1 MSPLEAIPSLLLLL
15 LVMVVIGLP
24 LAFILWARWDK
35 WRDAL
40 QHARGRLK
48 RMLTVGI
55 LVALLIIALGWLSWQ
70 WRALVAPAIW
80 LLPLLVL
87 SPSGSCPAST

>member
-55 LVALLIIALGWLSWQ
+55 LVARRRHRRRFLLAASAASWS
-70 WRALVAPAIW
+70 R
-80 LLPLLVL
+80 
-87 SPSGSCPAST
+87 C